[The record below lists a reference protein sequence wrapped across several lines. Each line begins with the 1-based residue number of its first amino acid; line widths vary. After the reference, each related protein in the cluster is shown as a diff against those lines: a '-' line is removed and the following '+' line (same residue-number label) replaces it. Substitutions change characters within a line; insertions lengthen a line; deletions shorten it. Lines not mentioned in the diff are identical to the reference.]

1 MSKTFKILL
10 VNHGYYLEKEFTNL
24 AEAINH
30 ARSTTF
36 DCRIDTEKDMV
47 CSVSFFGGVQV
58 ISEAYRN
65 EVNSIT
71 AKA

>member
-1 MSKTFKILL
+1 MPKTFKILL
-10 VNHGYYLEKEFTNL
+10 VNHGYYLEREFTEL
-24 AEAINH
+24 AEAIGH

-36 DCRIDTEKDMV
+36 DCRIDTGTDMV

-58 ISEAYRN
+58 ISEAYRK
-65 EVNSIT
+65 EVSSIA